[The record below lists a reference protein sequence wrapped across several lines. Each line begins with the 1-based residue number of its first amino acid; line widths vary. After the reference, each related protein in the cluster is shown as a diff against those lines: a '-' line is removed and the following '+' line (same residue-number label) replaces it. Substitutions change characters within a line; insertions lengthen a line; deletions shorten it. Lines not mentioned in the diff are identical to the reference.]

1 MTTTLYLKSKDFISL
16 LKSIYFYRTGLKEG
30 WIGGFKV
37 VCEEWTWK
45 DEEQFV
51 KEVIKEL
58 KEEFNV

>member
-1 MTTTLYLKSKDFISL
+1 MTTIIYVKSEDFISF
-16 LKSIYFYRTGLKEG
+16 LKNIYFYRTGLKEG

-37 VCEEWTWK
+37 ICEEWTLTK
-45 DEEQFV
+45 EEEFV